1 MVDIPMRTLLAAL
14 AVFAAV
20 ALAVV
25 ALSIV
30 VERLAEGRRRKE
42 LAAQLRAL
50 DASPAAAGSVLQGA
64 DARDIPWLRPFM
76 DRLPHL
82 RDVELMLQQAALPW
96 GVQRYLLLT
105 GGLGLALGL
114 GGVIAFG
121 LGVVAA
127 ILAGVGASFPYL
139 YVRHKRAQ
147 RLDRFEEQ
155 FADTVDL
162 IGRAIRAGH
171 PLSAGFR
178 MVAEEGHDPVAGEF
192 RQVFEEQRFGLPF
205 EDTLVALAD
214 RIPLV
219 DVRILV
225 TAVLIQREVGGNL
238 AEILDK
244 IAHMIR
250 QRFTIRRQLRVIT
263 AEARM
268 SMWVLLALPPGMML
282 IIYLI
287 HASYITTLFTD
298 PMGHRMLYASLVM
311 SVLGYLWIRKI
322 VDIEI

>member
-1 MVDIPMRTLLAAL
+1 
-14 AVFAAV
+14 
-20 ALAVV
+20 
-25 ALSIV
+25 
-30 VERLAEGRRRKE
+30 
-42 LAAQLRAL
+42 
-50 DASPAAAGSVLQGA
+50 
-64 DARDIPWLRPFM
+64 
-76 DRLPHL
+76 
-82 RDVELMLQQAALPW
+82 
-96 GVQRYLLLT
+96 
-105 GGLGLALGL
+105 
-114 GGVIAFG
+114 
-121 LGVVAA
+121 
-127 ILAGVGASFPYL
+127 VGASFPYL

-244 IAHMIR
+244 IAHMIASASPSAASCGSSPP
-250 QRFTIRRQLRVIT
+250 RR
-263 AEARM
+263 
-268 SMWVLLALPPGMML
+268 G
-282 IIYLI
+282 
-287 HASYITTLFTD
+287 
-298 PMGHRMLYASLVM
+298 
-311 SVLGYLWIRKI
+311 
-322 VDIEI
+322 